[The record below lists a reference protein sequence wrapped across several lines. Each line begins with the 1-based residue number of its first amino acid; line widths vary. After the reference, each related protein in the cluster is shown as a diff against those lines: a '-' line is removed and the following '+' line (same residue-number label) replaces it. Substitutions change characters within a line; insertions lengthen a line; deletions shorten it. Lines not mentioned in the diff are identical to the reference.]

1 MSTEQFDLFL
11 ILLKLKSYLVSL
23 VDEPVESENAFEFTE
38 EFLERKYPERKN
50 EVMELLNLS
59 KIQSD
64 VQIAF
69 DEKIHLKFRDMVK
82 VKESATG
89 LSEILERFNIES
101 ISETN
106 KEKALDEIKNAR
118 EDKLK
123 QIVALLFQLARVW
136 TQRSELEN
144 NVEDFSFLEEEE
156 VIRPE
161 EQKQLGKLDD
171 DTMIS
176 FNTIS
181 KLSHLYLEQ
190 LIDYYFQFG
199 GDIALPEFVK
209 GLEEFKNAVESK
221 YKDLFKKSGLQ

>member
-1 MSTEQFDLFL
+1 MSSEQFDLFL
-11 ILLKLKSYLVSL
+11 ILLKLKLYLVSL
-23 VDEPVESENAFEFTE
+23 VVESENAFEFTE
-38 EFLERKYPERKN
+38 EFLERKYPERKK

-59 KIQSD
+59 KIHSD

-69 DEKIHLKFRDMVK
+69 DEKIHLKFRDMIQ
-82 VKESATG
+82 VKESAAG

-101 ISETN
+101 IRESN
-106 KEKALDEIKNAR
+106 KEKALYEIKNAR
-118 EDKLK
+118 EDKIK
-123 QIVALLFQLARVW
+123 QIVALLFQLARIW

-144 NVEDFSFLEEEE
+144 NVEDFSLLEEEE
-156 VIRPE
+156 LIRPE
-161 EQKQLGKLDD
+161 EQQQLGRLDD

-176 FNTIS
+176 FSTIS
-181 KLSHLYLEQ
+181 KLSHFYLEL